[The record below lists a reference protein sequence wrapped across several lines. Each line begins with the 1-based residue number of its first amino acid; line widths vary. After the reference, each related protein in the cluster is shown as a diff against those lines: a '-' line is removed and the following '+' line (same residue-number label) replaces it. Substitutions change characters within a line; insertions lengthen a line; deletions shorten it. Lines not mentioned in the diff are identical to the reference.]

1 MRKFFSLSID
11 EELLSKLH
19 IVAAHRQLETGER
32 FSTTAVI
39 NEAISRYLKEYQE
52 IFA

>member
-19 IVAAHRQLETGER
+19 SVAAYRQLETGER
-32 FSTTAVI
+32 CSTTAVI
-39 NEAISRYLKEYQE
+39 TEAVKLYLKDYLKEE
-52 IFA
+52 